1 MTRNPKVL
9 IIILNYRRY
18 DLTIKIINE
27 LHSNLDYSNYSIMVV
42 DNCSPDESAK
52 VLEEKKDSMNFIFY
66 ANKNNSGYAAGNN
79 IGIRYGIKNG
89 YDYSWILNNDV
100 EILDR
105 DVLKQLIS
113 KAESD
118 TSIACIGPK
127 VYSSFNKAVPPFCNR
142 PTLWSYSLGLKQERD
157 YRRTQIDISRRVYC
171 IYGCCVLLRNEAM
184 KEIDCMDERTFL
196 YDEEVI
202 LAERLLSKDYSSFY
216 LPTVS
221 VRHNEGSSTRVL
233 TRSRLKMRIKECSK
247 SRNLYLKDYRHFS
260 APARWLCLLTRACII
275 YIRK

>member
-1 MTRNPKVL
+1 MMTQEKNRAQKHESRLGNNTTMTRNPKVL

-196 YDEEVI
+196 YDEEVYLGNQVKCIFNDDEVKRCYGVVANMSFI
-202 LAERLLSKDYSSFY
+202 LVCEYGPNGDN
-216 LPTVS
+216 P
-221 VRHNEGSSTRVL
+221 E
-233 TRSRLKMRIKECSK
+233 I
-247 SRNLYLKDYRHFS
+247 
-260 APARWLCLLTRACII
+260 II
-275 YIRK
+275 YKAR